1 MRGTVRTTGRLLT
14 AALILM
20 GALAVG
26 GPDAL
31 ARAPQTYRIVNADE
45 GESAKNFPGIN
56 PSAPTP
62 IIVDRSHAGDHE
74 VWRITGTGNVFT
86 IDNVG
91 SDNRAVVRDGRLVG
105 LHEGSTTWAI
115 RRVAEGRYVIE
126 LPGRNLV
133 WTQDEDRAVL
143 EPAGAEHGQL
153 WEIVPATD

>member
-1 MRGTVRTTGRLLT
+1 MRATVRTAGRLLT
-14 AALILM
+14 AALILVSTLAM
-20 GALAVG
+20 GC
-26 GPDAL
+26 PDAL

-56 PSAPTP
+56 PAAPTP
-62 IIVDRSHAGDHE
+62 IVVDREHAGDHE
-74 VWRITGTGNVFT
+74 VWRITGTENAYT
-86 IDNVG
+86 IVNVG

-105 LHEGSTTWAI
+105 LHEGTTTWSL
-115 RRVAEGRYVIE
+115 RRVAQGRYIIG

-153 WEIVPATD
+153 WDIIPVID